1 MKDGERKLTRLNKLI
16 NSFANKMQEIYL
28 NFLHGALPR
37 LINLNLLL
45 QQSDPIIH
53 HMYDALFDTSG
64 TLLSRFTSP
73 DIVTQYKNHKLSNED
88 IRITVKD
95 PDYYLATNTLFI
107 GFLARTQANKL
118 LYDGT
123 IPENEYEVFFT
134 ACLNFHKTGFLY
146 ALKNFPLDN
155 ELLQH
160 ARIFNFLNQKC
171 SFESIQFL
179 VEKLQHYITFTPHK
193 FLQLEEEF
201 ILLQSVTLQDFTE
214 SALSEATIRVDID
227 GDSKTY
233 RIDILWEYLHM
244 MKISCY

>member
-88 IRITVKD
+88 IRIIVKD
-95 PDYYLATNTLFI
+95 PDYYLPTNTLFI

-118 LYDGT
+118 LHDGT
-123 IPENEYEVFFT
+123 IPENEYEVF
-134 ACLNFHKTGFLY
+134 
-146 ALKNFPLDN
+146 
-155 ELLQH
+155 LQ
-160 ARIFNFLNQKC
+160 
-171 SFESIQFL
+171 L
-179 VEKLQHYITFTPHK
+179 VLTFTK
-193 FLQLEEEF
+193 LDFYMLLKTFLWIMNYFKMLEF
-201 ILLQSVTLQDFTE
+201 LISLIKNVHLRV
-214 SALSEATIRVDID
+214 LS
-227 GDSKTY
+227 S
-233 RIDILWEYLHM
+233 
-244 MKISCY
+244 